1 MKDIY
6 KNPILYYIA
15 VPVIVGLWPL
25 LVGAIYLPNAQ
36 EDIEEQMD
44 QYEQA
49 EKIMMKILT
58 LEPDRLEFADA
69 DDTAADFTYGEAID
83 EIASLRVI
91 GIPPSKYNLSSSM
104 VITTR
109 GQKSQSASIDLKEID
124 IRKFARFFS
133 MLQLRWQNLQCERLK
148 LSKKQNHPDND
159 MWDVDI
165 ELKYYY

>member
-25 LVGAIYLPNAQ
+25 LVWAIYLPNAQ
-36 EDIEEQMD
+36 NDVEEQMA
-44 QYEQA
+44 QYKRA
-49 EKIMMKILT
+49 EPIMMEIFT

-69 DDTAADFTYGEAID
+69 NDTAADFTYGEAID
-83 EIASLRVI
+83 RIASLCR
-91 GIPPSKYNLSSSM
+91 IPPSKYNLSSAM
-104 VITTR
+104 VMTTR

-133 MLQLRWQNLQCERLK
+133 MMQLRWPNLQCERLK
-148 LSKKQNHPDND
+148 LSKKQNLPDND

>member
-25 LVGAIYLPNAQ
+25 LVWAIYLPKAQ
-36 EDIEEQMD
+36 QDIKGELEQCLKAKPIMD
-44 QYEQA
+44 E
-49 EKIMMKILT
+49 IIN
-58 LEPDRLEFADA
+58 LEPERLEFADA
-69 DDTAADFTYGEAID
+69 NDTAAEFTYGEAVD
-83 EIASLRVI
+83 RIASLCR
-91 GIPPSKYNLSSSM
+91 IPPSKYNLSSAM
-104 VITTR
+104 VMTTK

-133 MLQLRWQNLQCERLK
+133 MMQLRWPNLQCERLK